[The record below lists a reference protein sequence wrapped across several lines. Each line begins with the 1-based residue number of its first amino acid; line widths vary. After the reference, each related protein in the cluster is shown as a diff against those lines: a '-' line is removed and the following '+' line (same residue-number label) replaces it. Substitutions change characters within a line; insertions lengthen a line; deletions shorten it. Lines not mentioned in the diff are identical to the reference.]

1 MGEGSEKMEITKEQI
16 LKMAIILMLIA
27 SVVAVVGGLLYGIWG
42 LAVAVGIFGVGAIL
56 KKIYYILKELEEQ

>member
-27 SVVAVVGGLLYGIWG
+27 SVVAVVGGLLYGILG

-56 KKIYYILKELEEQ
+56 KKIYYILKELEER